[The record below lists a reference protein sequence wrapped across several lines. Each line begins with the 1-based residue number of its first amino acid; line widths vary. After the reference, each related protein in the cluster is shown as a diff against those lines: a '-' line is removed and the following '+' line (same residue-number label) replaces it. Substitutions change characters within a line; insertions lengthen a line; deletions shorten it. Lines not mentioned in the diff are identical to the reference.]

1 MTNMTNKKVDFKV
14 FGGEGGHPNYRANQD
29 KATVKMDGHR
39 YPADM
44 TQCCCYCGKTV
55 KNGHGETFL
64 YLSSTNEVITAD
76 QDPEGYGL
84 GLYPIGSDC
93 ARLARKA
100 GATLYN
106 WGCKEVE

>member
-1 MTNMTNKKVDFKV
+1 MSMTKFSV

-29 KATVKMDGHR
+29 KATVKVEGRGRH
-39 YPADM
+39 PADV

-64 YLSSTNEVITAD
+64 LLSGGGDVITQAEYRD
-76 QDPEGYGL
+76 GDL

-93 ARLARKA
+93 AKLARKA
-100 GATLYN
+100 GATIYN
-106 WGCKEVE
+106 WEGEEV